1 MTEGQSKFHKI
12 IEAGTNCGR
21 NKSPE
26 ESGMV
31 LEYESQYCDTSQE
44 GEDPDTHHVPVKVDT
59 DNCVNNVINNELNKH
74 QDSNTND
81 TEDEWT
87 GGETIETASD
97 KEVVDDTVTLLSHS
111 VKNSQQSLWVL
122 SFIFAIFILQL

>member
-1 MTEGQSKFHKI
+1 
-12 IEAGTNCGR
+12 
-21 NKSPE
+21 
-26 ESGMV
+26 MV

-44 GEDPDTHHVPVKVDT
+44 GEDRDTPHVPVKVDT
-59 DNCVNNVINNELNKH
+59 DNYVNNVINNELNKH